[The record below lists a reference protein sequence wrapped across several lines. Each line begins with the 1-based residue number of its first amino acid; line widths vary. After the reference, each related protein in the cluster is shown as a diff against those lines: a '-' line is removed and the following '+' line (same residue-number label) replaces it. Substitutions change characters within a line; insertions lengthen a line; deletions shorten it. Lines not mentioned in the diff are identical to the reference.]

1 MKRIMV
7 LFLSVLFLFGL
18 IGCSNDQPKTIKSQ
32 PVEKHVDNSVSMED
46 NMKALADDIQE
57 FKTQLS
63 ADKVSKDQLQQAV
76 SHIEGTAKEGLDS
89 NIDQDYKDILN
100 EWVSLTAD
108 SPFDDANPTKDQIGK
123 WVDDYNVLIKKTSSY
138 IMDRIDE

>member
-1 MKRIMV
+1 MV
-7 LFLSVLFLFGL
+7 LFLLVLFLFGL

-32 PVEKHVDNSVSMED
+32 AVEKHVNSGISMED
-46 NMKALADDIQE
+46 NMKELADGIQE

-63 ADKVSKDQLQQAV
+63 AEKISKDKLQQAV
-76 SHIEGTAKEGLDS
+76 NHIEATVKEGLNS
-89 NIDQDYKDILN
+89 KIDQDYKDILN
-100 EWVSLTAD
+100 EWVSLAER